1 MKIELKEISKSF
13 GPVAANTKIN
23 LSVASGEVLGLL
35 GENGA
40 GKTTL
45 MNILTGLYQPD
56 SGQILIRD
64 QEKEFSNPRDAIE
77 NGIGMVH
84 QHFMLVPVFS
94 VSENV
99 ILGNEPITNV
109 NRINLKKARAE
120 VLNISSKYNLDVDP
134 DELVERL
141 PVGVQQRV
149 EIIKIL
155 FREAELLIFDE
166 PTAVLTPQEVL
177 DFFRIV
183 NNLKKSGKAII
194 FITHKLH
201 EVIQI
206 CDRINVLRRGE
217 MVGEANPKKTSNSEL
232 AELMVGRS
240 VNLKTKRHKMKQ
252 GNVLLEVKNLQVMSN
267 KKEIAVSNINLK
279 LHEKEILG
287 IAGVQG
293 NGQTEF
299 IEALTGL
306 RKVSSGKI
314 FYFDNNC
321 TNFPPRKIH
330 QMGIKNIPED
340 RQKQGL
346 INEFSIIENIV
357 LNTYYEADFSNNISL
372 NWNNAKTEAAKV
384 MKQFDVRAS
393 SETIPANNLSGGNQ
407 QKLVIGREMSRKI
420 NLLIA
425 SQPTRGVD
433 VGSIEYIHSQII
445 SARDAGIGIL
455 LNSTELE
462 EIIALSDRI
471 IVFFEGKIVA
481 ELPSNTDPQI
491 IGLAMAGV
499 VNQ

>member
-56 SGQILIRD
+56 SGQILIGD

-109 NRINLKKARAE
+109 NRINLRKAREE

-267 KKEIAVSNINLK
+267 KKEVAVSNINLK

-314 FYFDNNC
+314 SYFDNNC
-321 TNFPPRKIH
+321 TNFSPRKIH

-372 NWNNAKTEAAKV
+372 NWNNAKTEAARV

-499 VNQ
+499 VSQ

>member
-23 LSVASGEVLGLL
+23 LSVSSGETLGLL

-45 MNILTGLYQPD
+45 MNILTGLYKPD
-56 SGQILIRD
+56 SGQVLIKG
-64 QEKEFSNPRDAIE
+64 QQKEFSNPRDAIK

-94 VSENV
+94 VTENV
-99 ILGNEPITNV
+99 ILGNEPTTAV
-109 NRINLKKARAE
+109 NTINLREARGK
-120 VLNISSKYNLDVDP
+120 VQNISSKYNLNVDP

-155 FREAELLIFDE
+155 FRKAELLIFDE
-166 PTAVLTPQEVL
+166 PTAVLTPQEVS
-177 DFFRIV
+177 DFFMIV
-183 NNLKKSGKAII
+183 NSLKNSGKAII

-217 MVGEANPKKTSNSEL
+217 VVGEVNPKKTSNSEL

-240 VNLKTKRHKMKQ
+240 VNLNTKRKKIDP
-252 GNVLLEVKNLQVMSN
+252 GDVLLKVKNLQVISD
-267 KKEIAVSNINLK
+267 KKEKVVSDVNLK

-306 RKVSSGKI
+306 RKISSGEI
-314 FYFDNNC
+314 SYFGTNC
-321 TNFPPRKIH
+321 TNFTPRKIH
-330 QMGIKNIPED
+330 QMGIKHIPED

-346 INEFSIIENIV
+346 INEFSLTENII
-357 LNTYYEADFSNNISL
+357 LNTYYEADFSKNISL
-372 NWNNAKTEAAKV
+372 NWNNARSEAARV
-384 MKQFDVRAS
+384 MKQFDVRANSES
-393 SETIPANNLSGGNQ
+393 SPAGNLSGGNQ

-433 VGSIEYIHSQII
+433 VGSIEYIHGQII
-445 SARDAGIGIL
+445 AARNAGIGVL

-462 EIIALSDRI
+462 EIITLSDRI
-471 IVFFEGKIVA
+471 VVFFEGKIVA
-481 ELPSNTDPQI
+481 ELPSNSDPKI

-499 VNQ
+499 VT

>member
-13 GPVAANTKIN
+13 GPVAANSKIN
-23 LSVASGEVLGLL
+23 LSVSSGEILGLL

-45 MNILTGLYQPD
+45 MNILTGLYKPD
-56 SGQILIRD
+56 SGKIIIKD
-64 QEKEFSNPRDAIE
+64 QEREFSNPRDAIK

-99 ILGNEPITNV
+99 ILGNEPITSI
-109 NRINLKKARAE
+109 NRINLKKARE
-120 VLNISSKYNLDVDP
+120 KVFNISSKYNLNVDP

-166 PTAVLTPQEVL
+166 PTAVLTPQEVS
-177 DFFRIV
+177 DFFKIV
-183 NNLKKSGKAII
+183 NGLKNSGKAII

-201 EVIQI
+201 EVLQI

-217 MVGEANPKKTSNSEL
+217 MVGEVNPKKTSNSKL

-240 VNLKTKRHKMKQ
+240 VNLKTKRNKINPGKL
-252 GNVLLEVKNLQVMSN
+252 LLEVKDLKILSDKNEM
-267 KKEIAVSNINLK
+267 AVSSINLK

-299 IEALTGL
+299 IESLTGL
-306 RKVSSGKI
+306 RKVSSGEI
-314 FYFDNNC
+314 SFFDKRC
-321 TNFPPRKIH
+321 TNFSPRKIH
-330 QMGIKNIPED
+330 QMGIRHIPED

-346 INEFSIIENIV
+346 INEFSLIENIV
-357 LNTYYEADFSNNISL
+357 LNTYYEPDFSKNISL
-372 NWNNAKTEAAKV
+372 NWNNATSATKKV

-393 SETIPANNLSGGNQ
+393 SETLPAKNLSGGNQ

-433 VGSIEYIHSQII
+433 VGSIEYIHGQII
-445 SARDAGIGIL
+445 SARDAGIGVL

-481 ELPSNTDPQI
+481 ELPSNTDPKI

-499 VNQ
+499 INS

>member
-1 MKIELKEISKSF
+1 LKIELKEISKSF
-13 GPVAANTKIN
+13 GPVAANSKIN
-23 LSVASGEVLGLL
+23 LSVSSGEILGLL

-56 SGQILIRD
+56 SGKIIIKD
-64 QEKEFSNPRDAIE
+64 QEREFSNPRDAIK

-99 ILGNEPITNV
+99 ILGNEPITSI
-109 NRINLKKARAE
+109 NRINLKKARE
-120 VLNISSKYNLDVDP
+120 KVFNISSKYNLNVDP

-166 PTAVLTPQEVL
+166 PTAVLTPQEVS
-177 DFFRIV
+177 DFFKIV
-183 NNLKKSGKAII
+183 NGLKNSGKAII

-201 EVIQI
+201 EVLQI

-217 MVGEANPKKTSNSEL
+217 MVGEVNPKKTSNSKL

-240 VNLKTKRHKMKQ
+240 VNLKTKRNKINPGKL
-252 GNVLLEVKNLQVMSN
+252 LLEVKDLKILSDKNEM
-267 KKEIAVSNINLK
+267 AVSSINLK

-299 IEALTGL
+299 IESLTGL
-306 RKVSSGKI
+306 RKVSSGEI
-314 FYFDNNC
+314 SFFDKRC
-321 TNFPPRKIH
+321 TNFSPRKIH
-330 QMGIKNIPED
+330 QMGIRHIPED

-346 INEFSIIENIV
+346 INEFSLIENIV
-357 LNTYYEADFSNNISL
+357 LNTYYEPDFSKNISL
-372 NWNNAKTEAAKV
+372 NWNNATSATKKV

-393 SETIPANNLSGGNQ
+393 SETLPAKNLSGGNQ

-433 VGSIEYIHSQII
+433 VGSIEYIHGQII
-445 SARDAGIGIL
+445 SARDAGIGVL

-481 ELPSNTDPQI
+481 ELPSNTDPKI

-499 VNQ
+499 INS

>member
-13 GPVAANTKIN
+13 GPLAANSKIN
-23 LSVASGEVLGLL
+23 LSVSSGEILGLL

-56 SGQILIRD
+56 SGKIIIKD
-64 QEKEFSNPRDAIE
+64 QEREFSNPRDAIK

-99 ILGNEPITNV
+99 ILGNEPIKSI
-109 NRINLKKARAE
+109 NRINLKKARE
-120 VLNISSKYNLDVDP
+120 KVFNISSKYNLNVDP

-166 PTAVLTPQEVL
+166 PTAVLTPQEVS
-177 DFFRIV
+177 DFFKIV
-183 NNLKKSGKAII
+183 NGLKNSGKAII

-201 EVIQI
+201 EVLQI

-217 MVGEANPKKTSNSEL
+217 MVGEVNPKKTSNSKL

-240 VNLKTKRHKMKQ
+240 VNLKTKRNKINPGKL
-252 GNVLLEVKNLQVMSN
+252 LLEVKDLKILSDKNEM
-267 KKEIAVSNINLK
+267 AVSSINLK

-306 RKVSSGKI
+306 RKVSSGEI
-314 FYFDNNC
+314 SFFDKRC
-321 TNFPPRKIH
+321 TNFSPRKIH
-330 QMGIKNIPED
+330 QMGIRHIPED

-346 INEFSIIENIV
+346 INEFSLIENIV
-357 LNTYYEADFSNNISL
+357 LNTYYEPDFSKNISL
-372 NWNNAKTEAAKV
+372 NWNNATSATKKV

-393 SETIPANNLSGGNQ
+393 SETLPAKNLSGGNQ

-433 VGSIEYIHSQII
+433 VGSIEYIHGQII
-445 SARDAGIGIL
+445 SARDAGIGVL

-481 ELPSNTDPQI
+481 ELPSNTDPKI

-499 VNQ
+499 INS

>member
-1 MKIELKEISKSF
+1 LKIELKEISKSF

-23 LSVASGEVLGLL
+23 LSVSSGETLGLL

-45 MNILTGLYQPD
+45 MNILTGLYKPD
-56 SGQILIRD
+56 SGQVLIKG
-64 QEKEFSNPRDAIE
+64 QQKEFSNPRDAIK

-94 VSENV
+94 VTENV
-99 ILGNEPITNV
+99 ILGNEPTTAV
-109 NRINLKKARAE
+109 NTINLKEARGK
-120 VLNISSKYNLDVDP
+120 VQNISSKYNLNVDP

-155 FREAELLIFDE
+155 FRKAELLIFDE
-166 PTAVLTPQEVL
+166 PTAVLTPQEVS
-177 DFFRIV
+177 DFFMIV
-183 NNLKKSGKAII
+183 NSLKNSGKAII

-217 MVGEANPKKTSNSEL
+217 VVGEVNPKKTSNSEL

-240 VNLKTKRHKMKQ
+240 VNLNTKRKKIDP
-252 GNVLLEVKNLQVMSN
+252 GDVLLKVKNLQVISD
-267 KKEIAVSNINLK
+267 KKEKVVSDVNLK

-306 RKVSSGKI
+306 RKISSGEI
-314 FYFDNNC
+314 SYFGTNC
-321 TNFPPRKIH
+321 TNFTPRKIH
-330 QMGIKNIPED
+330 QMGIKHIPED

-346 INEFSIIENIV
+346 INEFSLTENII
-357 LNTYYEADFSNNISL
+357 LNTYYEADFSKNISL
-372 NWNNAKTEAAKV
+372 NWNNARSEAARV
-384 MKQFDVRAS
+384 MKQFDVRANSES
-393 SETIPANNLSGGNQ
+393 SPAGNLSGGNQ

-433 VGSIEYIHSQII
+433 VGSIEYIHGQII
-445 SARDAGIGIL
+445 AARNSGIGVL

-462 EIIALSDRI
+462 EIITLSDRI
-471 IVFFEGKIVA
+471 VVFFEGKIVA
-481 ELPSNTDPQI
+481 ELPSNTDPKI

-499 VNQ
+499 VT

>member
-23 LSVASGEVLGLL
+23 LSVSSGEVLGLL

-64 QEKEFSNPRDAIE
+64 QEREFYNPRDAIK

-109 NRINLKKARAE
+109 NRINLKRAREE
-120 VLNISSKYNLDVDP
+120 VLKISSKYNLDVDP

-183 NNLKKSGKAII
+183 SNLKKSGKAII

-217 MVGEANPKKTSNSEL
+217 MVGQANPKKTSNSEL

-240 VNLKTKRHKMKQ
+240 VNLKTKRPKINRGK
-252 GNVLLEVKNLQVMSN
+252 VLLETKSLQVMSN
-267 KKEIAVSNINLK
+267 KKEMALSNINLK
-279 LHEKEILG
+279 LHENEILG

-306 RKVSSGKI
+306 RKISSGEI
-314 FYFDNNC
+314 SYFDKKH
-321 TNFPPRKIH
+321 TNLSPRKIH
-330 QMGIKNIPED
+330 KMGIKHIPED

-357 LNTYYEADFSNNISL
+357 LNTYYEDAFSNNISL
-372 NWNNAKTEAAKV
+372 NWNNAKSEAARV

-445 SARDAGIGIL
+445 SARNAGIGIL

-481 ELPSNTDPQI
+481 ELSSNTDPQI
-491 IGLAMAGV
+491 IGMAMAGV
-499 VNQ
+499 VN

>member
-13 GPVAANTKIN
+13 GPVAANTRIN
-23 LSVASGEVLGLL
+23 LSVSSGEILGLL

-45 MNILTGLYQPD
+45 MNILTGLYKPD

-64 QEKEFSNPRDAIE
+64 QLREFSNPRDAIKS
-77 NGIGMVH
+77 GIGMVH

-99 ILGNEPITNV
+99 ILGNEPITTM
-109 NRINLKKARAE
+109 NRINLRKARE
-120 VLNISSKYNLDVDP
+120 KVLNISSKFNLDIDP

-166 PTAVLTPQEVL
+166 PTAVLTPQEVS

-183 NNLKKSGKAII
+183 NSLKNSGKAII

-206 CDRINVLRRGE
+206 CDRISVLRRGE
-217 MVGEANPKKTSNSEL
+217 MVGEVNPKKTSNSEL
-232 AELMVGRS
+232 AEMMVGRS
-240 VNLKTKRHKMKQ
+240 VNLNTKRNKMNPGK
-252 GNVLLEVKNLQVMSN
+252 VLLEVENLHVLSD
-267 KKEIAVSNINLK
+267 KKERAVSNVNLK
-279 LHEKEILG
+279 LHENEILG

-306 RKVSSGKI
+306 RKISSGKI
-314 FYFDNNC
+314 SYFGKNC
-321 TNFPPRKIH
+321 TNSSPRKIH
-330 QMGIKNIPED
+330 QMGIKHIPED

-346 INEFSIIENIV
+346 VNEFSIIENIV
-357 LNTYYEADFSNNISL
+357 LNTYYETDFSKKISL
-372 NWNNAKTEAAKV
+372 DWNNAKSEAARV
-384 MKQFDVRAS
+384 IKQFDVRAS
-393 SETIPANNLSGGNQ
+393 SESIPANNLSGGNQ
-407 QKLVIGREMSRKI
+407 QKLVIGRELSRKI

-433 VGSIEYIHSQII
+433 VGSIEYIHGQII
-445 SARDAGIGIL
+445 AAKDAGIGVL

-471 IVFFEGKIVA
+471 IIFFEGKIVA
-481 ELPSNTDPQI
+481 ELPANSDPKT
-491 IGLAMAGV
+491 IGLAMAGAT
-499 VNQ
+499 N

>member
-23 LSVASGEVLGLL
+23 LSVSSGEVLGLL

-64 QEKEFSNPRDAIE
+64 QEREFYNPRDAIK

-109 NRINLKKARAE
+109 NRINLKRAREE
-120 VLNISSKYNLDVDP
+120 VLKISSKYNLDVDP

-206 CDRINVLRRGE
+206 CDRINVLRRGK

-240 VNLKTKRHKMKQ
+240 VNLKTKRPKINRGK
-252 GNVLLEVKNLQVMSN
+252 VLLETKNLQVMSN
-267 KKEIAVSNINLK
+267 KKEMGLSNINLK
-279 LHEKEILG
+279 LHENEILG

-306 RKVSSGKI
+306 RKISSGEI
-314 FYFDNNC
+314 SYFDKRY
-321 TNFPPRKIH
+321 TNLSPRKIH
-330 QMGIKNIPED
+330 KMGIKHIPED

-346 INEFSIIENIV
+346 INEFSIIENVV
-357 LNTYYEADFSNNISL
+357 LNTYYEDAFSNNISL
-372 NWNNAKTEAAKV
+372 NWNSAKSEAARV

-445 SARDAGIGIL
+445 SARNAGIGIL

-481 ELPSNTDPQI
+481 ELSSNTDPQI
-491 IGLAMAGV
+491 IGMAMAGV
-499 VNQ
+499 VN

>member
-1 MKIELKEISKSF
+1 MKVALKEISKSF
-13 GPVAANTKIN
+13 GPVDANSGIN
-23 LSVASGEVLGLL
+23 LSVSSGEVLGLL

-56 SGQILIRD
+56 SGQILIKD
-64 QEKEFSNPRDAIE
+64 QERKFSNPRDAIK

-94 VSENV
+94 VTENV
-99 ILGNEPITNV
+99 ILGNEPISSL
-109 NRINLKKARAE
+109 NRINLKKARQN
-120 VLNISSKYNLDVDP
+120 VLNISSKYNLDINP
-134 DELVERL
+134 DELIERL

-155 FREAELLIFDE
+155 FREAEVLIFDE
-166 PTAVLTPQEVL
+166 PTAVLTPQEVSE
-177 DFFRIV
+177 FFKIV

-206 CDRINVLRRGE
+206 CDKINVLRKGKI
-217 MVGEANPKKTSNSEL
+217 VGEVNPKKTTNSKL

-240 VNLKTKRHKMKQ
+240 VNLKTSRNKINP
-252 GNVLLEVKNLQVMSN
+252 GNVLLEVKNLTVLSE
-267 KKEIAVSNINLK
+267 KKETAISNINLK
-279 LHEKEILG
+279 LHQKEILG
-287 IAGVQG
+287 VAGVQG

-306 RKVSSGKI
+306 RKISSGNI
-314 FYFDNNC
+314 SYFHQNC
-321 TNFPPRKIH
+321 TNMSPRQIH
-330 QMGIKNIPED
+330 KMGIRHIPED
-340 RQKQGL
+340 RQRQGL
-346 INEFSIIENIV
+346 INEFSIIENTV
-357 LNTYYEADFSNNISL
+357 LNTYYETDFSENISL
-372 NWNNAKTEAAKV
+372 NWNKAKSEAKRV

-393 SETIPANNLSGGNQ
+393 SETIPAKNLSGGNQ

-433 VGSIEYIHSQII
+433 VGSIEYIHNQII
-445 SARDAGIGIL
+445 AARDSGIGVL

-471 IVFFEGKIVA
+471 IVFFEGRIVA
-481 ELPSNTDPQI
+481 ELPSETDPKI

-499 VNQ
+499 LH

>member
-23 LSVASGEVLGLL
+23 LSVSSGEVLGLL

-64 QEKEFSNPRDAIE
+64 QEREFYNPRDAIE

-109 NRINLKKARAE
+109 NRINLKRAREE
-120 VLNISSKYNLDVDP
+120 VLKISSKYNLDVDP

-183 NNLKKSGKAII
+183 SNLKKSGKAII

-217 MVGEANPKKTSNSEL
+217 MVGEANPKRTSNSEL

-240 VNLKTKRHKMKQ
+240 VNLKTKRPKINRGK
-252 GNVLLEVKNLQVMSN
+252 VLLETKNLQVMSN
-267 KKEIAVSNINLK
+267 KKEMALSNINLK
-279 LHEKEILG
+279 LHENEILG

-306 RKVSSGKI
+306 RKISSGEI
-314 FYFDNNC
+314 SYFDKKY
-321 TNFPPRKIH
+321 TNLSPRKIH
-330 QMGIKNIPED
+330 KMGIKHIPED

-357 LNTYYEADFSNNISL
+357 LNTYYEDAFSNNISL
-372 NWNNAKTEAAKV
+372 NWNNAKSEAARV

-445 SARDAGIGIL
+445 SARNAGIGIL

-481 ELPSNTDPQI
+481 ELSSNTDPQI
-491 IGLAMAGV
+491 IGMAMAGV
-499 VNQ
+499 VN

>member
-1 MKIELKEISKSF
+1 M
-13 GPVAANTKIN
+13 
-23 LSVASGEVLGLL
+23 
-35 GENGA
+35 
-40 GKTTL
+40 
-45 MNILTGLYQPD
+45 
-56 SGQILIRD
+56 
-64 QEKEFSNPRDAIE
+64 
-77 NGIGMVH
+77 
-84 QHFMLVPVFS
+84 
-94 VSENV
+94 
-99 ILGNEPITNV
+99 
-109 NRINLKKARAE
+109 
-120 VLNISSKYNLDVDP
+120 DVDP

-267 KKEIAVSNINLK
+267 KKEVAVSNINLK

-314 FYFDNNC
+314 SYFDNNC
-321 TNFPPRKIH
+321 TNFSPRKIH

-372 NWNNAKTEAAKV
+372 NWNNAKTEAARV

-499 VNQ
+499 VSQ

>member
-23 LSVASGEVLGLL
+23 LSVSSGETLGLL

-45 MNILTGLYQPD
+45 MNILTGLYKPD
-56 SGQILIRD
+56 SGQVLIRG
-64 QEKEFSNPRDAIE
+64 QQREFSNPRDAIK

-94 VSENV
+94 VTENV
-99 ILGNEPITNV
+99 ILGNEPTSAV
-109 NRINLKKARAE
+109 NRINLKEARGK
-120 VLNISSKYNLDVDP
+120 VQNISSKYNLDVDP

-155 FREAELLIFDE
+155 FRKAELLIFDE
-166 PTAVLTPQEVL
+166 PTAVLTPQEVS
-177 DFFRIV
+177 DFFMIV
-183 NNLKKSGKAII
+183 NSLKNSGKAII

-206 CDRINVLRRGE
+206 CDRINILRRGKV
-217 MVGEANPKKTSNSEL
+217 VGEVNPKKTSNSEL

-240 VNLKTKRHKMKQ
+240 VNLNTKRKKIDP
-252 GNVLLEVKNLQVMSN
+252 GDVLLKVKNLHVISD
-267 KKEIAVSNINLK
+267 KKEKVVSDVNLK
-279 LHEKEILG
+279 LHKKEILG

-306 RKVSSGKI
+306 RKISSGEI
-314 FYFDNNC
+314 FYFDKNC
-321 TNFPPRKIH
+321 TNFTPRKIH
-330 QMGIKNIPED
+330 QMGIKHIPED

-346 INEFSIIENIV
+346 INEFSLTENII
-357 LNTYYEADFSNNISL
+357 LNTYYEADFSKNISL
-372 NWNNAKTEAAKV
+372 NWNNARSEAARV

-393 SETIPANNLSGGNQ
+393 SESSPANNLSGGNQ

-433 VGSIEYIHSQII
+433 VGSIEYIHGQII
-445 SARDAGIGIL
+445 AARNSGIGVL

-471 IVFFEGKIVA
+471 VVFFEGKIVA
-481 ELPSNTDPQI
+481 ELPSNTDPKI

-499 VNQ
+499 IT